1 MIVPITTS
9 ALILV
14 TRLFIAVMLTF
25 MLKQFY
31 LAVLAD
37 ASSRV
42 KEEDAT
48 RVVRGIDEEVPLF
61 VRYAFNKVTGRGPSF
76 DALLQLLPEQQGEAA
91 DTVRRRR
98 RIRRGITGT
107 DRRAEDNIMENTFV
121 ADDELT
127 PALTRDDLATLLG
140 FAAGRSA
147 TSGERGN
154 TLVTKRALRGAID
167 AMLRLELEPREFREL
182 EASATLP
189 ADAAERARQR
199 AEARA
204 AAPEEYA
211 ELHDSAEDEDTGAPK
226 DDDEDEEEDEEE
238 DARTAARNAMTRR
251 VVAATRASLRAVRRE
266 ALLQRESVAS
276 SARVLDRLAG
286 VEAALRDALAAARL
300 SSRRDGGDP
309 AAMRARIAAAMADV
323 ERREALRAAARRGWA
338 AVRAAFLRE
347 APSTESAQ
355 RPFKNLLAVVV
366 AAQRKAKPAD
376 EFWVVLDKRINKHG
390 FLRRKDKFFAG
401 R

>member
-1 MIVPITTS
+1 
-9 ALILV
+9 V

-61 VRYAFNKVTGRGPSF
+61 VRYAYNKMTGRGPSF
-76 DALLQLLPEQQGEAA
+76 DALLQLLPEQQGEAVE
-91 DTVRRRR
+91 TVRRRR

-121 ADDELT
+121 AEDELT

-147 TSGERGN
+147 SSSERGN

-211 ELHDSAEDEDTGAPK
+211 ELHDSAEDEDGDPGAPK
-226 DDDEDEEEDEEE
+226 EDEDEEEDEED

-300 SSRRDGGDP
+300 SARRDGGDP
-309 AAMRARIAAAMADV
+309 AAMRDRIAAAMADV
-323 ERREALRAAARRGWA
+323 ERREALRVTARRGWA

-390 FLRRKDKFFAG
+390 FLRRKDKFFST